1 MRRYET
7 IFIADPDLSPEIQ
20 TQLFEKATGLI
31 DANSGVLVEFDEWGT
46 RRLAYEI
53 RKKPRGHY
61 VRLDYCGDGATV
73 QGLENAFRIDER
85 VLKFM
90 TVFLAENADP
100 EALRQAIAEEKEKKA
115 EGQAVAEAAPAG
127 DDGDAQKQA
136 APADDGDDV
145 KKQPAPE
152 DGPGE
157 TDAAAAEKSD
167 DNA

>member
-7 IFIADPDLSPEIQ
+7 IFIADPDLSPENQ
-20 TQLFEKATGLI
+20 AQLFEKATTLI

-61 VRLDYCGDGATV
+61 VRLDFCGDGATV

-90 TVFLAENADP
+90 TVFLSENADP

-115 EGQAVAEAAPAG
+115 EGQAAADAAP
-127 DDGDAQKQA
+127 
-136 APADDGDDV
+136 
-145 KKQPAPE
+145 KQPAPASDDDAPKQPE
-152 DGPGE
+152 TEAGPDE
-157 TDAAAAEKSD
+157 TDAAAADKSD

>member
-7 IFIADPDLSPEIQ
+7 IFIADPDLSPENQ
-20 TQLFEKATGLI
+20 AQLFEKAATLI
-31 DANSGVLVEFDEWGT
+31 DANSGVLVAFDEWGT

-90 TVFLAENADP
+90 TVFLSENADP
-100 EALRQAIAEEKEKKA
+100 EALRRAIAEEKEKKA
-115 EGQAVAEAAPAG
+115 EGQAAE
-127 DDGDAQKQA
+127 DA
-136 APADDGDDV
+136 APADGDDEAP
-145 KKQPAPE
+145 KQPETEA
-152 DGPGE
+152 GPDE
-157 TDAAAAEKSD
+157 TDAAAADKSD

>member
-7 IFIADPDLSPEIQ
+7 IFIADPDLSPENQ
-20 TQLFEKATGLI
+20 AQLFEKATTLI
-31 DANSGVLVEFDEWGT
+31 DTNSGVLVEFDEWGT

-61 VRLDYCGDGATV
+61 VRLDFCGDGATV
-73 QGLENAFRIDER
+73 QELENAFRIDER

-90 TVFLAENADP
+90 TVFLSENADP

-115 EGQAVAEAAPAG
+115 EGQATAEAS
-127 DDGDAQKQA
+127 
-136 APADDGDDV
+136 PADDDDATE
-145 KKQPAPE
+145 QPAPE
-152 DGPGE
+152 DGPDE